1 MEVPV
6 LELAQALL
14 KCPSVTPADEGALT
28 YLADVLAGLGFEIWH
43 LPFGPEGAQTPNL
56 FARRGR
62 TGPHLCFAGHTD
74 VVPPG
79 EGWRHPPFAAM
90 IEENVLYGRGASDMK
105 GAIAAFTS
113 AVSTILQT
121 RELHGSISFLIT
133 GDEEGTAQHGT
144 RDVLGWMKAEGHI
157 PDFCL
162 VGEPSNPEKMGEIIK
177 IGRRGSLNA
186 TVTIRG
192 VQGHVAYPL
201 RADNPIHRLIALVNG
216 LRSRTLDDGNAW
228 FQPSSL
234 QITNIDVGNEAT
246 NIIPG
251 QASLRLNIRFNN
263 HHLGADLAQWIK
275 ETTREYAPDATV
287 DVAISGEA
295 FLTEPNH
302 YVESLARSIEAVT
315 GQRPQMDTSGGTS
328 DARFIAPYCPTA
340 EFGLVGATMHK
351 VDEAVHLGDLDALR
365 DIYRTFIMDLGL

>member
-6 LELAQALL
+6 LEIAQALL

-28 YLADVLAGLGFEIWH
+28 YLADVLEGLGFEIWH
-43 LPFGPEGAQTPNL
+43 LPFGPDGVQTPNL
-56 FARRGR
+56 FARRGQA
-62 TGPHLCFAGHTD
+62 GPHLCFAGHTD

-90 IEENVLYGRGASDMK
+90 IEGDVLYGRGASDMK

-113 AVSTILQT
+113 AVSTILHA
-121 RELHGSISFLIT
+121 REIHGSISFLIT
-133 GDEEGTAQHGT
+133 GDEEGAAQHGT
-144 RDVLGWMKAEGHI
+144 RDVLAWMKAEGHI

-162 VGEPSNPEKMGEIIK
+162 VGEPTNPEKIGETIK

-186 TVTIRG
+186 SVTIRG
-192 VQGHVAYPL
+192 VQGHVAYPH
-201 RADNPIHRLIALVNG
+201 RADNPIHRLVALINA
-216 LRSRTLDDGNAW
+216 LRSRNLDEGNAW

-251 QASLRLNIRFNN
+251 EASLRLNIRFNN
-263 HHLGADLAQWIK
+263 HHRGADLAHWVK
-275 ETTREYAPDATV
+275 ETTQDYAPDAKV
-287 DVAISGEA
+287 DIAISGEA

-302 YVESLARSIEAVT
+302 YVESLARSVEAVT
-315 GQRPQMDTSGGTS
+315 GRCPQMDTSGGTS
-328 DARFIAPYCPTA
+328 DARFIASYCPTA

-351 VDEAVHLGDLDALR
+351 VDEAVHLSDLDALR
-365 DIYRTFIMDLGL
+365 DIYRTFIQDLGL